1 MIRGFSI
8 SNFEQASNLISN
20 GAYKIDDSCYM
31 KRDDTSISIFL
42 DGFEIVT
49 YHSNGV
55 VEIKNHGYYNLRFKR
70 YLSQLSPVKIVQK
83 EYQWYLGEQVF
94 FSSMKFENGEW
105 RKNG

>member
-83 EYQWYLGEQVF
+83 EYQ
-94 FSSMKFENGEW
+94 
-105 RKNG
+105 